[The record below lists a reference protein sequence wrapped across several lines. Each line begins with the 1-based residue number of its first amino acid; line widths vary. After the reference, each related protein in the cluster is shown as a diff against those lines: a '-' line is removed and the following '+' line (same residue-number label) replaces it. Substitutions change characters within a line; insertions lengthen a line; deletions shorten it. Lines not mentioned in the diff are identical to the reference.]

1 MPSTTQGPASPDDA
15 NEGTSV
21 PLMVRRRK
29 RFVIAGVAI
38 LAVATLVG
46 SAVVWGTTKS
56 SSSRMPEVTELAG
69 SLADQKLMWE
79 SCDFG
84 PAELLPGDEATN
96 VECATIQVPKDW
108 LDPDPTDTWD
118 VRVSFA
124 QNLDVSDPEAET
136 LFLHPGGPFPA
147 LSFSSTTQ
155 YRVPEL
161 RSSTNFLSFDQ
172 RGLGRSS
179 TLVCEYQYDPADGP
193 AAQPRAIG
201 ETCSDDPDFA
211 TMTTEQVA
219 YDMDFMRHLLGIEK
233 VSYLGYSYGTWL
245 GSWFGK
251 LFPNNIERM
260 VLDSAIDGVSATYE
274 KSWKGQDVAID
285 RQLRLLMMNWLARN
299 DATFELGVEPEVI
312 WERYFAAT
320 GPPEMADAA
329 YLVWAS
335 TGAATLQAK
344 PVASEFV
351 AGVIKQL
358 IVEGESDLTGDHIE
372 RATRVI
378 NSLGLS
384 DETRTA
390 SLAQFPIYA
399 HVPAQSNGLVQASYS
414 SADDFLRCADGQWT
428 QGQSHWDDYHSQ
440 MVELAPFTAQLKRL
454 DAPPEC
460 AFWST
465 DVEMPKAIG
474 AFPETIVLQ
483 SELDPLAP
491 WERGQALGNTL
502 PNTSLIAIDN
512 EGVHGVFPYGTA
524 DVDRPVLDFLVGDAD
539 RPDSIVVPAKP
550 LPLEEQT
557 FEQWAPLEL
566 RGDRHDPS
574 FTDPLF
580 LAPTGVGSINGD

>member
-1 MPSTTQGPASPDDA
+1 MPSTTDGSARPDEA
-15 NEGTSV
+15 IVTGA
-21 PLMVRRRK
+21 PLLMRRK
-29 RFVIAGVAI
+29 RFLIPGVAM
-38 LAVATLVG
+38 LAVAAIAG
-46 SAVVWGTTKS
+46 SAVLWNATKPDGS
-56 SSSRMPEVTELAG
+56 GMPDVAELAG
-69 SLADQKLMWE
+69 SLADQELVWE

-84 PAELLPGDEATN
+84 PAELLPGDDAAN
-96 VECATIQVPKDW
+96 VKCATIEVPKDW
-108 LDPDPTDTWD
+108 LDPDPADTWD
-118 VRVSFA
+118 VRISFA

-136 LFLHPGGPFPA
+136 LFVHAGGPFPS

-172 RGLGRSS
+172 RGLGLSS
-179 TLVCEYQYDPADGP
+179 TLACDYEYDPSGGP

-219 YDMDFMRHLLGIEK
+219 YDMDFMRHLLGLDK

-251 LFPNNIERM
+251 LFPDNIERM
-260 VLDSAIDGVSATYE
+260 VLDSAIDGTSATYE
-274 KSWKGQDVAID
+274 KSWKGQYVAID

-299 DATFELGVEPEVI
+299 DATFGLGDEPEAI
-312 WERYFAAT
+312 WDRYFAAT
-320 GPPEMADAA
+320 GSPEMEDAA

-344 PVASEFV
+344 PVSSEFV
-351 AGVIKQL
+351 GSVIQQL
-358 IVEGESDLTGDHIE
+358 IVEGESDGTGDHIE

-378 NSLGLS
+378 NSLGLP
-384 DETRTA
+384 DEAREAAFT
-390 SLAQFPIYA
+390 QFPIYA
-399 HVPAQSNGLVQASYS
+399 PAPAQSDGLVQASYS
-414 SADDFLRCADGQWT
+414 SADDFLRCADGEWT
-428 QGQSHWDDYHSQ
+428 QGQAHWDGYNAQ
-440 MVELAPFTAQLKRL
+440 MTELAPFTAQLQRL

-460 AFWST
+460 AFWPT
-465 DVEMPKAIG
+465 DVEMPEATG

-491 WERGQALGNTL
+491 WEGGQALGNTL

-524 DVDRPVLDFLVGDAD
+524 DVDRPVRDFLLGDAD
-539 RPDSIVVPAKP
+539 RPASMVIDAKP
-550 LPLEEQT
+550 MPLEEKT
-557 FEQWAPLEL
+557 FEHWAPLG
-566 RGDRHDPS
+566 RKGDREDPN
-574 FTDPLF
+574 FTDPITPARTGV
-580 LAPTGVGSINGD
+580 LAPNGD